1 MNDKRIVVL
10 GATGFVGSNVFKH
23 LLEKNNNAFALVR
36 NLDNWRLDE
45 GMLKKSKNIS
55 NQKIDA
61 LLDELKPELIIN
73 SIANGGYSFQKNL
86 NEMIFSNIEIID
98 TIAKWALK
106 NNSSIIHFGSSSE
119 YGSNS
124 QGPKEND
131 RENPNSHYAIT
142 KLAGTHILSNY
153 AKQGLKSVV
162 LRLYSV
168 YGPKEDSSR
177 LMPNIVRG
185 MLFNKWPKFTN
196 LNISRDFIYV
206 EDVCNLVEKLVNK
219 IDGLNNF
226 EIFNVGTGIK
236 TTLGDLA
243 EICEEYFNMPA
254 VETGYASRDWDLED
268 WYANIDKA
276 KKYLNWHP
284 TTDIKTGLKK
294 MKLWYEKFDNSKY
307 LDSNYSELEK
317 N

>member
-10 GATGFVGSNVFKH
+10 GATGFVGSNVYKH
-23 LLEKNNNAFALVR
+23 LLEKNSNTFAIVR
-36 NLDNWRLDE
+36 NNENCRLDE
-45 GMLKKSKNIS
+45 VMRQKSKAMLD
-55 NQKIDA
+55 QKIET
-61 LLDELKPELIIN
+61 LLDELQPNVIIN

-124 QGPKEND
+124 QGPEETA
-131 RENPNSHYAIT
+131 RETPNSHYAIT
-142 KLAGTHILSNY
+142 KLAGTHILSHY
-153 AKQGLKSVV
+153 VQQGLKSVV

-177 LMPNIVRG
+177 LMPNIIRG
-185 MLFNKWPKFTN
+185 MLFNEWPKFTN

-206 EDVCNLVEKLVNK
+206 EDVCDLIEKLVKK
-219 IDGLNNF
+219 IDGLDNF
-226 EIFNVGTGIK
+226 EIFNVGTGVK

-243 EICEEYFNMPA
+243 QICEEYFNMPT
-254 VETGYASRDWDLED
+254 VETGYVSRDWDLED
-268 WYANIDKA
+268 WYANINKA
-276 KKYLNWHP
+276 KKYLNWQP
-284 TTDIKTGLKK
+284 TTDIRTGLRK
-294 MKLWYEKFDNSKY
+294 MKLWYEEFDNSKY
-307 LDSNYSELEK
+307 LGSNYSELEK
-317 N
+317 I